1 MYRPYLP
8 DPKAETATSPC
19 STSDSGLE
27 DPSISPAS
35 SCTDYKSDVESSLS
49 LPQSEA
55 SAFSKIQKLS
65 LNAESRYPFPPTAM
79 PIMFPNSGLGY
90 FPTFPMSPW
99 IPADTLSKGF
109 PSMSPMTSRSDV
121 GPREVPP
128 EDVFYRVDPRVPFT
142 NYFMNLTKLLKKD
155 EKSSEASHKDCDRYE
170 TLSREESD
178 CHSDEEEMTPKEEDE
193 NERQTSTNQTD
204 DLKSPTPHSARN
216 PDYRNM
222 SALMTN
228 PALLCLSQMHPYPSK
243 VPSAESLPHLSSAQT
258 SMIQLMSGMSAPSA
272 ALIHPAFLHMSALG
286 QKRLNQEKPP
296 PVKKYKCDVC
306 GKAFS
311 RSNTLVTHK
320 RIHTGDKPFKC
331 EICGRAFRQPGNLTR
346 HRLTHTTVKPY
357 VCPTCN
363 KAFNRASNLHTHMRT
378 HTNYRPFICPYC
390 GKGFHQKIDMK
401 IHCYTHTGE
410 RPHRCDI
417 CGKGFTLASTL
428 NTHRRIHAEQRGFT
442 QMEGEISPGGSGH
455 TAPSATQVSS

>member
-1 MYRPYLP
+1 M
-8 DPKAETATSPC
+8 T
-19 STSDSGLE
+19 DSGLE

-155 EKSSEASHKDCDRYE
+155 EKSSETSHKECDRYD

-193 NERQTSTNQTD
+193 NERQASTNQTD

-320 RIHTGDKPFKC
+320 
-331 EICGRAFRQPGNLTR
+331 
-346 HRLTHTTVKPY
+346 
-357 VCPTCN
+357 VC
-363 KAFNRASNLHTHMRT
+363 M
-378 HTNYRPFICPYC
+378 I
-390 GKGFHQKIDMK
+390 
-401 IHCYTHTGE
+401 
-410 RPHRCDI
+410 
-417 CGKGFTLASTL
+417 
-428 NTHRRIHAEQRGFT
+428 
-442 QMEGEISPGGSGH
+442 
-455 TAPSATQVSS
+455 